1 MYLNKDI
8 YMKYNLIERIVLIM
22 PLLRMKSHYDYQK
35 YFIELIDFNLKNVG
49 HLPYAMDKALKGFKK
64 CAENV
69 LSGRDFKW
77 AESDLK
83 NSVSDFTSFILEGE
97 ELMKQET
104 ADTAKNLEVVEY
116 DDDDAQEISSFN
128 E

>member
-1 MYLNKDI
+1 
-8 YMKYNLIERIVLIM
+8 
-22 PLLRMKSHYDYQK
+22 
-35 YFIELIDFNLKNVG
+35 
-49 HLPYAMDKALKGFKK
+49 MDKALKGFKK